1 MPPKPKFTKEQ
12 IVKAAYEI
20 TRRVGIDGVTANE
33 LKTALGTS
41 ASPIFTLFS
50 SIEEIKG
57 EVRRYAMELYTKDT
71 DRAWEYTPAFKQYGN
86 LMISY
91 ACKEPHVFK
100 LLFMQKGQAGC
111 TYDEMMEKFGNGV
124 KQCIPLIER
133 DYGFN
138 EKQAKLLFKQMWLYA
153 YSLSALCANGVCT
166 FTPQEINQMIGQQ
179 FMATYNYIT
188 DGREDEVT
196 VVPEKNKLENF

>member
-12 IVKAAYEI
+12 IIKAAYEI
-20 TRRVGIDGVTANE
+20 TRRCGIEGVTANE
-33 LKTALGTS
+33 LKSALGTS

-57 EVRRYAMELYTKDT
+57 EVRRYAMELYSEDIN
-71 DRAWEYTPAFKQYGN
+71 RAYEYKPAFKQFGN

-91 ACKEPHVFK
+91 AQKEPHVFK
-100 LLFMQKGQAGC
+100 LLFMQKSERES
-111 TYDEMMEKFGNGV
+111 TYDEMMERFGDGV
-124 KQCIPLIER
+124 KECIPLIQK
-133 DYGFN
+133 DYGLN
-138 EKQAKLLFKQMWLYA
+138 EKQAKLLFKQIWLYA

-179 FMATYNYIT
+179 FMATFNYIVA
-188 DGREDEVT
+188 GKGEELT
-196 VVPEKNKLENF
+196 VIPEKTVK